1 MASKGKVLV
10 YRRGAIGDTL
20 LTFPLFEALKK
31 EGYTV
36 YAVGNTDV
44 LPLAKLS
51 GFVDKFY
58 TELYPSLLEETF
70 ERKLFISKEGTI
82 KPFPKERL
90 WLPYYYLKALSL
102 PLEFSKK
109 LKIPETLLKEDFKDY
124 VVIHPGSGS
133 PLKNPPFSLFA
144 RVKGLLEGK
153 GYKVLF
159 LAGPNET
166 LLLKS
171 GIPCYYTENLIDLAL
186 KLAKAKAFIGNDSG
200 ITHLA
205 SYLGVET
212 FAIFGPSDE
221 VTFHPIGEKVH
232 IISLA
237 PPCRPCF
244 PKVCRERSCL
254 KEDELF
260 EKFTS
265 LGIF

>member
-70 ERKLFISKEGTI
+70 ERKIFISKEGTI
-82 KPFPKERL
+82 KPFPKERI

-109 LKIPETLLKEDFKDY
+109 LKIPETFLKEDFKDY

-144 RVKGLLEGK
+144 RVKGFLEGK

-159 LAGPNET
+159 LAGPYET

-171 GIPCYYTENLIDLAL
+171 GIPCYYTEDLTDLAL
-186 KLAKAKAFIGNDSG
+186 KLAKARAFIGNDSG

-205 SYLGVET
+205 SYLGVQT

-221 VTFHPIGEKVH
+221 VIFQPIGEKVH
-232 IISLA
+232 IISLDL
-237 PPCRPCF
+237 PCRPCF
-244 PKVCRERSCL
+244 PKVCRERRCL

-260 EKFTS
+260 EKFIS

>member
-20 LTFPLFEALKK
+20 LTFPLLEALKK
-31 EGYTV
+31 ECYTV

-70 ERKLFISKEGTI
+70 ERKIFISKEGTI
-82 KPFPKERL
+82 EPFPKERL
-90 WLPYYYLKALSL
+90 WLPCYYLKALSL

-109 LKIPETLLKEDFKDY
+109 LKIPEPLLKEDFKDY

-144 RVKGLLEGK
+144 RLKGFLEGK

-171 GIPCYYTENLIDLAL
+171 DIPCYYMEDLTDLAL

-212 FAIFGPSDE
+212 IAIFGPSDE
-221 VTFHPIGEKVH
+221 VTFQPIGEKVH
-232 IISLA
+232 IIRLDL
-237 PPCRPCF
+237 PCRPCF
-244 PKVCRERSCL
+244 PKVCRETSCL

-260 EKFTS
+260 EKITS